1 MCIRDRIEAIRN
13 TGTVSLLLRVRQLE
27 PDAIKEA
34 SEKIASKKVPM
45 KDRIN
50 YVRAF
55 GEIDDDSVLP
65 SILGIISGPVA
76 PVIRKASINACQRF
90 NNDEISKVIIDSYKL
105 MIDDTKLTAQKIL
118 SSRLNWSRE
127 WMRAIDQQKIEA
139 DNISEEAIAGL
150 RRHNDEEMKK
160 IIKKHYGDKKSNKDS
175 LFKNIEHVR
184 SVIEAGSGN
193 PYRGRIIYKERC
205 ASCHVLFHGGG
216 KVGPD
221 LTSYQRD
228 DLDTMLTSIIAP
240 NAEIREGYESI
251 FIETKDGLSISGFL
265 VDEGISTISIRS
277 FDGLDKTFQKNNIKT
292 LNPLGRSL
300 MPENLLT
307 GLSDPQLR
315 DFFAFLRS
323 TQPFALD

>member
-1 MCIRDRIEAIRN
+1 
-13 TGTVSLLLRVRQLE
+13 
-27 PDAIKEA
+27 
-34 SEKIASKKVPM
+34 
-45 KDRIN
+45 
-50 YVRAF
+50 
-55 GEIDDDSVLP
+55 
-65 SILGIISGPVA
+65 
-76 PVIRKASINACQRF
+76 
-90 NNDEISKVIIDSYKL
+90 
-105 MIDDTKLTAQKIL
+105 
-118 SSRLNWSRE
+118 
-127 WMRAIDQQKIEA
+127 MRAIDEQKIEA

-160 IIKKHYGDKKSNKDS
+160 IIKKHFGDKVSNNKS
-175 LFKNIEHVR
+175 LFENIENIR
-184 SVIEAGSGN
+184 SVIESGPGN

-251 FIETKDGLSISGFL
+251 FIQTNDGLSISGFL
-265 VDEGISTISIRS
+265 VDEGLSTVTIRS

-307 GLSDPQLR
+307 DLSDSQLR